1 MKIRIRSGRGVSA
14 GLKAIGDRE
23 VPKLKFVMAGG
34 GTGGHVMPLIAVARE
49 LRRRGHSA
57 LFIGT
62 REGME
67 GRLVPKEDFP
77 IEYIE
82 IGGLKRV
89 GWRKTLRTALQLPL
103 SILRS
108 VKLMR
113 RWRPAAVFSL
123 GGYVAGPVTLAA
135 WMLRVPVVL
144 MEPNAMP
151 GMANRW
157 ISKIARRA
165 LLSFSEAAGH
175 FSPDKIVMTGLPV
188 RREFFGIAPK
198 TRAGK
203 LTVLVTGGSRGSHR
217 LNEAGK
223 ASWPLFDR
231 AQYPVRWIHQT
242 GTQEFEEMR
251 GAFVGTESEG
261 YVTPFV
267 DDMPGAFAESDLVI
281 CRSGAGAVAELAAAG
296 KPSILV
302 PFPFAAD
309 QHQLKNAEAMER
321 AGAAKLVLDKDM
333 TGESLFQT
341 IVAMAKEPGRL
352 ETMGAKARLQ
362 AKPDAAMRAVE
373 ILEEEAARSFGW
385 RKA

>member
-1 MKIRIRSGRGVSA
+1 MR
-14 GLKAIGDRE
+14 LKGIGNKE

-49 LRRRGHSA
+49 LRRRGHSP

-67 GRLVPKEDFP
+67 GKLVPKEDFP

-89 GWRKTLRTALQLPL
+89 GLKKTLRTAYQLPL
-103 SILRS
+103 SVARS
-108 VKLMR
+108 IRLMSQ
-113 RWRPAAVFSL
+113 WRPAAVFSL

-135 WMLRVPVVL
+135 WLLRVPVVL

-165 LLSFSEAAGH
+165 LLSFSEAAR
-175 FSPDKIVMTGLPV
+175 FFAADKVVMTGLPV
-188 RREFFGIAPK
+188 RREFFALRPK
-198 TRAGK
+198 PRTSR

-223 ASWPLFDR
+223 TSWPLFER
-231 AQYPVRWIHQT
+231 AQVPVKWIHQT
-242 GTQEFEEMR
+242 GVQEFEEMR
-251 GAFVGTESEG
+251 GAFVSSEGEG
-261 YVTPFV
+261 YVSPFV
-267 DDMPGAFAESDLVI
+267 EDMPAAFEESDLVV

-309 QHQLKNAEAMER
+309 QHQLRNAEAMER
-321 AGAAKLVLDKDM
+321 AGAARLVLDKDM
-333 TGESLFQT
+333 TGERLYKA
-341 IVAMAKEPGRL
+341 IVEMAQEPGGL
-352 ETMGAKARLQ
+352 ERMGEKARSL
-362 AKPDAAMRAVE
+362 AKPDAAVRAVE
-373 ILEEEAARSFGW
+373 ILEEEAARAFGW
-385 RKA
+385 K